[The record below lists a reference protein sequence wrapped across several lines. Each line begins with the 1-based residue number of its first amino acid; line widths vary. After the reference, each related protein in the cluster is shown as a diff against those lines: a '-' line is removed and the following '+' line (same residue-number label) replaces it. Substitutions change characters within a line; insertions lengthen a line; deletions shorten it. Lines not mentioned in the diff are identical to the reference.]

1 MKILIGVGGSG
12 MLLGS
17 LYATDALTAGQV
29 YDVPLEQAYSELS
42 SMPLPET
49 LVRSTGGAEP
59 ASVAVERSPRA
70 IDWRFQVAGQEVAV
84 FTASLS
90 PEGADR
96 TRVRI
101 AYTAAEPPS
110 PELGQLTS
118 TALVRDLAR
127 IAMTE
132 QVSAE
137 LEDRPVDRDRI
148 VDALARHAAAHP
160 EQVHEFSRGA
170 GQMVAGLRGQ
180 IYENSKDLPGAAEAS
195 EAPVPLGLDHSAMN
209 AATRPS
215 VELPTSQ

>member
-1 MKILIGVGGSG
+1 
-12 MLLGS
+12 MLLGG
-17 LYATDALTAGQV
+17 LYASDALSAGQV

-42 SMPLPET
+42 SMPLPDP
-49 LVRSTGGAEP
+49 LISPVSRGDA
-59 ASVAVERSPRA
+59 ASVAVRRSPRS
-70 IDWRFQVAGQEVAV
+70 IDWHFQIAGQDVAV
-84 FTASLS
+84 FTATLS
-90 PEGADR
+90 SEGADR

-101 AYTAAEPPS
+101 AYTPAEPPS

-137 LEDRPVDRDRI
+137 LENRPVDRDKI

-160 EQVHEFSRGA
+160 DQIREFSRGA
-170 GQMVAGLRGQ
+170 GEMVAGLHGQ
-180 IYENSKDLPGAAEAS
+180 IHENSKDLPIAAES
-195 EAPVPLGLDHSAMN
+195 LEAPVPLGLDHSAMN

-215 VELPTSQ
+215 VELPSSQ